1 MHGTSKKSTAQTWQ
15 LRGGA
20 LIDFI
25 EFVYTAGEPL
35 SVGEGKGEEQ
45 EAFDLEPGEAETGR
59 A

>member
-1 MHGTSKKSTAQTWQ
+1 MHDWNIKKIYQTWQ